1 MVRQQ
6 SGAAGFSAF
15 IPSPLPPRPALI
27 LDGTL
32 QERLETASREV
43 GRLDSITTLLPNPG
57 LFIYMYVRKEAVLSS
72 QIEGTQ
78 SSLSDLLRAE
88 NDGTAG
94 VPFDDVNEVL
104 NYTAAMEHGLERLEN
119 GFPLSLR
126 LLRDIHRILMTG
138 ARGGNRTPGEFRTS
152 QNWIGGSRPGN
163 ARFVPPPA
171 HEMQEAMASLEKFL
185 HDEGVRM
192 PLLVRTG
199 LVHAQFETIHPF
211 LDGNGRMGRL
221 LITFL
226 LCNGGAL
233 SKPLLY
239 LSLYLKENRDEYYE
253 RLQRVRTHG
262 DWEGWMNFYLVGVET
277 VARLATQTASRII
290 GLFER
295 DRRRIHALG
304 KGAASALSV
313 FEILRNRA
321 IVSIPRAV
329 KELNLSK
336 QTVNAAVRRIE
347 GLGIIREESGRL
359 RGRHWAYAEYIEL
372 LNAGTSS

>member
-321 IVSIPRAV
+321 VVSIPRAV